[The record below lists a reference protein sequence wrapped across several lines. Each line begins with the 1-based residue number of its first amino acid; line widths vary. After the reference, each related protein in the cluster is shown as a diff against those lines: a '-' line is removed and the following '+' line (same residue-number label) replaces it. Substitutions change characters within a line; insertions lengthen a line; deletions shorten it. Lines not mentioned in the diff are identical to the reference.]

1 MIRTRALLILTT
13 LALLASACNT
23 PTPTVRPP
31 TPGPATPTA
40 PVAVAPTPTPRP
52 LGNPIVVDRSP
63 ARGEELALDKPITL
77 VFDQAMD
84 RTSVEQAIR
93 IRSNGTTVS
102 GSSFEWTRDNAVT
115 IKPPA
120 GWETA
125 TSVEVDVADTAKSAR
140 GLKLGKVENFK
151 VNAVGGLFVAQTLPG
166 DKAADVSADSGITVL
181 FNRPVV
187 ALTLLDQQAALPKPV
202 TFSPAL
208 EGRGEW
214 LNTSIY
220 VFRPAQALLA
230 GVAYRGTVAAGLKD
244 TTGAVLKEDYVW
256 TFNVAAPIVK
266 KFSPAQSIDVDLRQ
280 PISVTFSQK
289 MDRASAEA
297 AFSISPAVKGS
308 FRWANES
315 PDAESRGA
323 PASLPGG
330 QPALAQTGEVMGFWP
345 DGLYERNTG
354 YNVTVKA
361 GARGRAGAGTQN
373 NAGITFRTLLNLAI
387 QSTRPANGATNWA
400 SGSGVQARFTSPIL
414 PETVMPNV
422 RFEPAISLT
431 RVYSY
436 YNQFDRSF
444 VISGPFEA
452 SRRYTVTF
460 GAAIADKYGQT
471 LGRDAQISFTTD
483 KLPPFFALQTR
494 AQVGTY
500 NAGVPTRLFSSYRN
514 VSQLNFNL
522 YALSLQ
528 EFYQMTGPDRAYETF
543 RSLVPERRLRAWTQ
557 RSEAGLNE
565 SAVYRIAPAADGG
578 ALAPGIYLLTASAPE
593 MRAEGEQRHILVV
606 SNLQVAVKNGERDA
620 LAWVTELTT
629 GKPVAGAP
637 VTLRG
642 EGFDLLGGADART
655 TPEGIA
661 AWVSPAKMEPFQPV
675 YAIVGQPGEA
685 RFGLGLSRW
694 ASGIEPWDFNLPTRF
709 GEEPLRAY
717 VYTDRPI
724 YRPGQIV
731 YFKGALRDDDD
742 ARYSLPATPG
752 VVEIIASND
761 QGQQVY
767 SASLPLSGAGTFSG
781 AITLDNSAGTGY
793 YNVAVRGPSPLR
805 NLPQRGDEFSVY
817 GAVGFQVATY
827 RRPEFEVSVTP
838 ARTDIVGNGTVTAV
852 VEARYF
858 FGGNV
863 AGAKVEWSLLQRD
876 FFFNRYAGEGGY
888 AFDDYDYFSFGRGP
902 GFNEPIASGTGVI
915 GPDGRLVVDV
925 PVDIA
930 RRKNG
935 ATLILEASVTDA
947 DDASVAARA
956 EMVAHKGPIYYGIT
970 TEDYV
975 AKAGGQ
981 TKALIVT
988 VDTQGKPVPDTETQ
1002 VVLTRRE
1009 WFTTQI
1015 EDAAGNREY
1024 DSVPRDTPVLTRS
1037 VRTGADGK
1045 ASVSIDVKDGGEY
1058 RLVASAMAPGGPR
1071 GAAFVY
1077 VSSQAGA
1084 YVTWRVNN
1092 NDRIDV
1098 KADKAAYKVG
1108 DTAKI
1113 LVPSPFSGTVTAL
1126 VTVERGRILS
1136 TRLVTL
1142 KTNSDIIEVPVD
1154 ASMAPNAYVS
1164 VMIVKGIDERGG
1176 LPAFRLGYASFKVDP
1191 GAFGLTIELKPDRKT
1206 YRPRDTVTYD
1216 IRVTDVNGR
1225 PVQAELS
1232 LALVDKAILSLAEP
1246 NSLGILDY
1254 FYGARG
1260 LGIHTAS
1267 SLSVNVDRVTAA
1279 LAAEYGKG
1287 GGGGGLASAADGVF
1301 TRENFKDTA
1310 YWSATIETS
1319 AAGEARAQIVLP
1331 DNLTTWRLDARA
1343 LTRDT
1348 RVGQAIND
1356 VVSSKPL
1363 LVRPVV
1369 PRFFVAGDT
1378 ATIGAVV
1385 NNNTD
1390 ADVETDISIEA
1401 KGVRVTSAL
1410 TQKATVK
1417 AGLTARVDWVVIAE
1431 DAAAADLTFSAK
1443 GSAYQDSAKPG
1454 LATAPG
1460 GGIPILRYSAPE
1472 NIGTAGDLSEP
1483 GKRLEL
1489 LGLPQRLDTGRGSL
1503 EIQVDASL
1511 ASATHNGRL
1520 ALERSI
1526 YEDNETTASR
1536 LIAALAEMTT
1546 PGRPTTAAR
1555 ADALESIQRLLNY
1568 QLSSGGWCWW
1578 RNELCQANT
1587 SVSAWAYMALA
1598 MARRAGLPVD
1608 AGELSR
1614 AERHVRGTLVG
1625 VGAPTS
1631 ARAANQQAFVTFALA
1646 EAGAT
1651 GIQPQLNLLYEQ
1663 REKLDYWARALV
1675 AMSIATLNPADSA
1688 LRSRSQTMLS
1698 DLANAGIAS
1707 ATGLSWQEKQ
1717 PDWYNFASNTRTTA
1731 MALLAFARLDPSNAL
1746 LPNATRWLM
1755 VARQG
1760 DTWETNQEIAWAVLA
1775 LTEWMKASGEL
1786 NPNYDWRVTLNDDS
1800 VLNGKATAE
1809 TLATP
1814 STLTI
1819 DVSKLLRGQTN
1830 QIGFERGAGT
1840 GRLYYTARLKA
1851 FVPAD
1856 TAKAVNRGI
1865 TIARKYELAD
1875 CQPKADTPCPA
1886 VTSAKIGQTV
1896 RVRLTIVAPSDLYF
1910 VRLSDAFP
1918 AGMEAVDSSLLTTA
1932 QSGPAAESGP
1942 SFGSAGGWGWWWFG
1956 NKDLRDERIDVYA
1969 DSLPRGTYEYTYL
1982 LRAGMVGQFQAIPA
1996 LIEQRY
2002 FPEVFGRSDGAAFRI
2017 ER

>member
-13 LALLASACNT
+13 LALLASACNN

-31 TPGPATPTA
+31 TPAPAT
-40 PVAVAPTPTPRP
+40 PVAVAPSPTPRP

-63 ARGEELALDKPITL
+63 ARGEELALDKPISL

-93 IRSNGTTVS
+93 VRSNGTTVS
-102 GSSFEWTRDNAVT
+102 GSTFTWTRDNAVT
-115 IKPPA
+115 ITPPA

-166 DKAADVSADSGITVL
+166 DKAADVSADTGITLL

-187 ALTLLDQQAALPKPV
+187 ALTLLDQQAALPNPV
-202 TFSPAL
+202 SFSPAL

-256 TFNVAAPIVK
+256 TFSVAAPIVK
-266 KFSPAQSIDVDLRQ
+266 KFNPSQTIDVDLRQ

-289 MDRASAEA
+289 MDHASAEA
-297 AFSISPAVKGS
+297 AFSITPAVKGS
-308 FRWANES
+308 FRWANEAPTS
-315 PDAESRGA
+315 EGGPA
-323 PASLPGG
+323 PARLPEG

-345 DGLYERNTG
+345 DALYPRNTS
-354 YNVTVKA
+354 YSVSVKA

-373 NAGITFRTLLNLAI
+373 NAGITFRTLLDLAI

-400 SGSGVQARFTSPIL
+400 PGSGVQARFTSPVL

-422 RFEPAISLT
+422 RFEPPISLT

-436 YNQFDRSF
+436 YNQFDRTF
-444 VISGPFEA
+444 VINGPFA
-452 SRRYTVTF
+452 PSKRYTVTF

-483 KLPPFFALQTR
+483 KLPPYFALQTR

-514 VSQLNFNL
+514 VSQLNFSL

-543 RSLVPERRLRAWTQ
+543 RSLIPERRLRTWSL
-557 RSEAGLNE
+557 RSETGLNE
-565 SAVYRIAPAADGG
+565 SAVYRVAPAADGG

-593 MRAEGEQRHILVV
+593 VKGEGEQRHILVV

-620 LAWVTELTT
+620 LAWVTDLAT
-629 GKPVAGAP
+629 GKPVANAS
-637 VTLRG
+637 VALRG
-642 EGFDLLGGADART
+642 KDFDLLGGADSRT
-655 TPEGIA
+655 TPDGIA
-661 AWVSPAKMEPFQPV
+661 AWVSPAKMDPFQPV

-685 RFGLGLSRW
+685 RFGMGLSRW
-694 ASGIEPWDFNLPTRF
+694 ASGIEPWDFNVPTRF

-724 YRPGQIV
+724 YRPGQMV

-742 ARYSLPATPG
+742 ARYSLAASPG
-752 VVEIIASND
+752 TVDIIATND

-767 SASLPLSGAGTFSG
+767 SATLSLSAAGTFSG
-781 AITLDNSAGTGY
+781 AVMLDNSAGTGY
-793 YNVAVRGPSPLR
+793 YNIAVRGPAPIAAAG
-805 NLPQRGDEFSVY
+805 QREDGFSVY

-852 VEARYF
+852 IEARYF

-863 AGAKVEWSLLQRD
+863 AGARVEWSLLQRD
-876 FFFNRYAGEGGY
+876 FFFNRYVGEGGY
-888 AFDDYDYFSFGRGP
+888 AFDDYDYFTFGRGP
-902 GFNEPIASGTGVI
+902 GFNEPVASGTGVI
-915 GPDGRLVVDV
+915 GPDGRLVIDV

-935 ATLILEASVTDA
+935 ASLILEASVTDA
-947 DDASVAARA
+947 DDAAVAARA
-956 EMVAHKGPIYYGIT
+956 EMVAHKGPIYFGIT

-988 VDTQGKPVPDTETQ
+988 VDTQGQPVPDTETQ

-1024 DSVPRDTPVLTRS
+1024 DSVPRDTPVLTRT

-1045 ASVSIDVKDGGEY
+1045 ASVNIDVKDGGEY
-1058 RLVASAMAPGGPR
+1058 RLVASATTPGGPR
-1071 GAAFVY
+1071 GAAFLY
-1077 VSSQAGA
+1077 VSSQSGA

-1092 NDRIDV
+1092 NDRIDI

-1136 TRLVTL
+1136 SRLVTL

-1164 VMIVKGIDERGG
+1164 VLIVKGIDERGG

-1191 GAFGLTIELKPDRKT
+1191 GAFALTIELKPDRQA

-1216 IRVTDVNGR
+1216 IRVTDASGR
-1225 PVQAELS
+1225 PAQAELS

-1246 NSLGILDY
+1246 NSIGILDY

-1310 YWSATIETS
+1310 YWSADIETN

-1343 LTRDT
+1343 ITRDT
-1348 RVGQAIND
+1348 KVGQATNEVI
-1356 VVSSKPL
+1356 SSKPL

-1369 PRFFVAGDT
+1369 PRFFVAGDSV
-1378 ATIGAVV
+1378 TIGAVV
-1385 NNNTD
+1385 NNNTN
-1390 ADVETDISIEA
+1390 ADVETDVSIEA
-1401 KGVRVTSAL
+1401 KGVRVTGPL

-1431 DAAAADLTFSAK
+1431 DAAAADLTFNAK
-1443 GSAYQDSAKPG
+1443 GSSYQDSAKPG

-1472 NIGTAGDLSEP
+1472 NVGTAGDLSEP

-1489 LGLPQRLDTGRGSL
+1489 LGLPQRLDTGRGTL

-1511 ASATHNGRL
+1511 ASATGSGRL

-1536 LIAALAEMTT
+1536 LLAALAEMSI
-1546 PGRPTTAAR
+1546 PGRAMTAAR
-1555 ADALESIQRLLNY
+1555 ADALESVQRLVNY

-1578 RNELCQANT
+1578 RNEQCLANVT
-1587 SVSAWAYMALA
+1587 ISAWAYMALA
-1598 MARRAGLPVD
+1598 KARRAGLSVD
-1608 AGELSR
+1608 PGELTR
-1614 AERHVRGTLVG
+1614 AERYVRGALVS
-1625 VGAPTS
+1625 VSASTS

-1646 EAGAT
+1646 EGGAT

-1675 AMSIATLNPADSA
+1675 AMSIATLNPTDSA
-1688 LRSRSQTMLS
+1688 LRSRSQTMLG

-1707 ATGLSWQEKQ
+1707 ATGLSWQEKL

-1731 MALLAFARLDPSNAL
+1731 MALLAFARLDPTNAL
-1746 LPNATRWLM
+1746 LPNAVRWLM

-1760 DTWETNQEIAWAVLA
+1760 DTWETNQEIAWAIVA
-1775 LTEWMKASGEL
+1775 LTEWMKSSGEL

-1800 VLNGKATAE
+1800 VLNGKASAE

-1814 STLTI
+1814 STLSI

-1840 GRLYYTARLKA
+1840 GRMYYTAQLKA

-1875 CQPKADTPCPA
+1875 CQPEAGKPCPA
-1886 VTSAKIGQTV
+1886 ISSAKIGQAV

-1932 QSGPAAESGP
+1932 QSGPAAESAP
-1942 SFGSAGGWGWWWFG
+1942 SFGSLRGWGWWWFG

-1982 LRAGMVGQFQAIPA
+1982 LRAGLAGQFQAIPA